1 MLKITGVLSL
11 IFFLSGNVLGQY
23 KKDVTQPDTSQN
35 IIHNMDIPRVR
46 YAESITARELKA
58 HLDVLASA
66 DMEGRETGTPGN
78 DKAADYI
85 ARYLNNLGL
94 SPIPGT
100 KEYKQPVAFT
110 FSKWLKNECKIN
122 GKSFKHLWDYLVF
135 PSDNKGENIKAAE
148 ILFMGYGIEDETYS
162 DYKKTDVQGKVVL
175 INKGEPTMND
185 SISMITGT
193 TKMSAWSNGLD
204 KKLKLAKEKG
214 AIAVLIIDND
224 IKKTLE
230 ENRRKILGSFLE
242 LGDLSQKIYEYPT
255 HAYISTT
262 MATEIIGKKQ
272 KKILKS
278 RKRMAKGKGSPVSLM
293 ATLDLDLEKEIKI
306 LQSNNVIGYIEG
318 TDKKDEYLV
327 VSAHFDHLGKRGDDI
342 YYGAD
347 DNGSGSSLL
356 LELAQSFQQAVLE
369 GQRPSR
375 SIVFCWFTGEE
386 KGLLGSKYYAEYPVF
401 PLNSTV
407 VNVNV
412 DMVGRTDDKYND
424 KTDYTYI
431 IGSDRLSSDLHKINE
446 MMNQQYTQIVLDYKY
461 NDEADPNQF
470 YYRSDHYNF
479 AKNGVPAIFFF
490 TGTHKDYH
498 RTTDTADKIL
508 FDKMVPIGKL
518 IFQTTYE
525 IANRKDR
532 LVVDGVIK
540 D

>member
-1 MLKITGVLSL
+1 
-11 IFFLSGNVLGQY
+11 
-23 KKDVTQPDTSQN
+23 
-35 IIHNMDIPRVR
+35 
-46 YAESITARELKA
+46 
-58 HLDVLASA
+58 
-66 DMEGRETGTPGN
+66 
-78 DKAADYI
+78 
-85 ARYLNNLGL
+85 
-94 SPIPGT
+94 
-100 KEYKQPVAFT
+100 
-110 FSKWLKNECKIN
+110 
-122 GKSFKHLWDYLVF
+122 
-135 PSDNKGENIKAAE
+135 
-148 ILFMGYGIEDETYS
+148 
-162 DYKKTDVQGKVVL
+162 
-175 INKGEPTMND
+175 
-185 SISMITGT
+185 
-193 TKMSAWSNGLD
+193 
-204 KKLKLAKEKG
+204 
-214 AIAVLIIDND
+214 
-224 IKKTLE
+224 
-230 ENRRKILGSFLE
+230 
-242 LGDLSQKIYEYPT
+242 LGDLSQKIYDYPT
-255 HAYISTT
+255 HVYISTT

-278 RKRMAKGKGSPVSLM
+278 RKKMAKGKGSPVSLV

-401 PLNSTV
+401 PLQSTV

-424 KTDYTYI
+424 KTDYTYV

-446 MMNQQYTQIVLDYKY
+446 SMNQQYTQIVLDYKY

-479 AKNGVPAIFFF
+479 ARNGVPAIFFF

-498 RTTDTADKIL
+498 RTTDTVDKIL